1 MSIQANANG
10 AARDLGLYSGIDGVV
25 RKLFK
30 DSELVQDF
38 NVITAAQAGITSE
51 EWFDVN
57 EYSIVVHAI
66 THHSRSGSSMRM
78 FIVFPQF
85 HICLRVYYSFSEN
98 SMTDPDWENS
108 ITSNEAVISSSYGD
122 FEYDPERNA
131 IKVRNKYLTAFFI

>member
-38 NVITAAQAGITSE
+38 NVITAAQAGITSK

-66 THHSRSGSSMRM
+66 TRHYRSGSSMCM

>member
-66 THHSRSGSSMRM
+66 THHSRSDSSMRM

-85 HICLRVYYSFSEN
+85 HICLRVYNSFSEN

-108 ITSNEAVISSSYGD
+108 ITSNEVVISSSYGD